1 MAVRSVTRT
10 KAQARTAYNRISRL
24 YDAISN
30 PTEKKYR
37 EAGLRMLAARPG
49 ERILEIGYGTG
60 HSLIALAKA
69 VGDIG
74 KVLGVDISDGMYA
87 IARQRV
93 EKAGVADVVE
103 LHQGD
108 ALQLHF
114 PPMSLDAVFLSF
126 TLELFDKPEI
136 PQVLKQCLKVLKPGG
151 RLVVVSLA
159 KKEQDSRAVIVYE
172 WLHER
177 MPAAIDCRPIY
188 AEAALRSAGFE
199 ICRIEAQMM
208 FGLPVEII
216 LAQKP

>member
-30 PTEKKYR
+30 PTERKYR
-37 EAGLRMLAARPG
+37 EAGLRLLAARPG

-60 HSLIALAKA
+60 HSLVALAKA

-74 KVLGVDISDGMYA
+74 KVSGIDISDGMYT
-87 IARQRV
+87 IARQRL
-93 EKAGVADVVE
+93 EKAGVADLVE

-108 ALQLHF
+108 ALQLHL
-114 PPMSLDAVFLSF
+114 PPLSFDAIFLSF

-188 AEAALRSAGFE
+188 AEAALRSAGFD
-199 ICRIEAQMM
+199 ICTIESDVMW
-208 FGLPVEII
+208 GLPVEII